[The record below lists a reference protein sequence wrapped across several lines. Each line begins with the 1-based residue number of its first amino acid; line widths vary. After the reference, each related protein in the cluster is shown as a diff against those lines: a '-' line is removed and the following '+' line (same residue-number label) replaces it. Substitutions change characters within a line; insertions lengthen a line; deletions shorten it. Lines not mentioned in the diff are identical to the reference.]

1 MTTKDN
7 ANVRVVTLK
16 DLWGIFIHRLWI
28 IIIAA
33 AAVVGGL
40 FVINRMTFVPVY
52 SSTATLYILRQEG
65 GATSDSSADADFSLA
80 LKVVNDCDYLLKSH
94 SVLDEVI
101 QKLDLQIGYKA
112 LSESVSTSN
121 PENTRILEVTVESD
135 SPENAKHIVDALC
148 EIGQE
153 KVAEA
158 MGFQQVNLYEYGTLS
173 NKPCNTTSIT
183 TYLLAG
189 VIAAILVY
197 SAFLIV
203 FLLDDCIRTEE
214 DIERYLGLS
223 ILGNIPN
230 ANDKKTTCTGIIL
243 LTVRK
248 KKSVESGGHSYG
260 EDYTEASRRRRLF
273 YAGSI

>member
-16 DLWGIFIHRLWI
+16 DLWGIFIHRLWVMI
-28 IIIAA
+28 L
-33 AAVVGGL
+33 AAVVVAGGL
-40 FVINRMTFVPVY
+40 LLINRLTFIPTY
-52 SSTATLYILRQEG
+52 SSTATLYILRQDNDTSSG
-65 GATSDSSADADFSLA
+65 NSDSDFSLA

-101 QKLDLQIGYKA
+101 QELNLEIDYKN
-112 LSESVSTSN
+112 LSKSVSTSN

-153 KVAEA
+153 KITEA
-158 MGFQQVNLYEYGTLS
+158 MGFQQVNLYEYGTV
-173 NKPCNTTSIT
+173 NEKPCNTTSMT

-189 VIAAILVY
+189 MIAAILVY

-203 FLLDDCIRTEE
+203 FLLDDRIRTEE

-223 ILGNIPN
+223 ILGDIPN
-230 ANDKKTTCTGIIL
+230 ANDKKNHQYGYYKAYGAQG
-243 LTVRK
+243 K
-248 KKSVESGGHSYG
+248 KDGK
-260 EDYTEASRRRRLF
+260 RRR
-273 YAGSI
+273 AK